1 MNEGSFYISLLEITL
16 HKQGKLFWMS
26 QDKEAIVVLAL
37 GILFCLMIIIASYF
51 TDHST
56 IQIDGQWNYEGAA
69 IQYGLI
75 QADLGAENKGIL
87 PKG

>member
-1 MNEGSFYISLLEITL
+1 MN
-16 HKQGKLFWMS
+16 

-75 QADLGAENKGIL
+75 LADLEAENKGNQL
-87 PKG
+87 KG